1 MKSVMKVKEQSYSK
15 YVFVDFKFL
24 LNV

>member
-1 MKSVMKVKEQSYSK
+1 MKSVMKAKEQSYSK